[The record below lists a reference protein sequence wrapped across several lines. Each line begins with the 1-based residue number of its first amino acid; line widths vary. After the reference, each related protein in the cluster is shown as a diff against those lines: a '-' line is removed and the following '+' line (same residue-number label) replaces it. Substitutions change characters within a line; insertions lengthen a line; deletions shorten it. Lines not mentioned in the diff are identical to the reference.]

1 MYNHSPMPHIRNYEI
16 IHPSTAA
23 EVGGLAMKAVGENA
37 YLELEVRPQNEPD
50 TDPAVV
56 HVTPVLFRDHADG
69 SSVIIGEL
77 PSTDSVQI
85 SLPADY
91 ELPASLSRV
100 HED

>member
-1 MYNHSPMPHIRNYEI
+1 
-16 IHPSTAA
+16 
-23 EVGGLAMKAVGENA
+23 MKAVGENA
-37 YLELEVRPQNEPD
+37 YLELEVRPENKPD
-50 TDPAVV
+50 SQPTLV
-56 HVTPVLFRDHADG
+56 HISPVLFRDHADG